1 MLGVTD
7 NMNLPKIL
15 FFDFDNTLVDNKTHQ
30 IPESAIKALNQV
42 VENGYKIAIASGRSY
57 PLLKLTGACDLLPWS
72 GYCLNNGQVVMNG
85 KEEFIHHHT
94 LPHEKI
100 LETIEIANNL
110 GFNLFFSSLGNDF
123 LLKEPNEYVYEAHHF
138 FNEPIPKIDVYT
150 NQPIDKILVYAPK
163 GYDYAPFKAIEGLST
178 FISVSTYADLA
189 TTGISKHSAI
199 LELCSALDLPTE
211 YAAFGDS
218 QNDMEMLKG
227 AQISVAMGNADPKL
241 KEIAQYV
248 TDDVDKDGI
257 YNILVKLGYI
267 KN

>member
-1 MLGVTD
+1 MLGVTL

-15 FFDFDNTLVDNKTHQ
+15 FFDFDNTLCDNKTHK
-30 IPESAIKALNQV
+30 IPDSAITALKQV

-72 GYCLNNGQVVMNG
+72 GYCLNNGQVVMDGDEN
-85 KEEFIHHHT
+85 FIHHHT
-94 LPHEKI
+94 LPHDKI
-100 LETIEIANNL
+100 LETIEIAKKL

-123 LLKEPNEYVYEAHHF
+123 LFDEPNDYVYEAHSF
-138 FNEPIPKIDVYT
+138 FNEPIPKVGTYT

-163 GYDYAPFKAIEGLST
+163 GYDYAPFKAIDGLST

-189 TTGISKHSAI
+189 KTGISKHSAI
-199 LELCSALDLPTE
+199 QELCLALDLPDE

-218 QNDMEMLKG
+218 QNDMEMLNGSK
-227 AQISVAMGNADPKL
+227 ISVAMGNADPKL

-257 YNILVKLGYI
+257 YNILLKLGYT
-267 KN
+267 KK

>member
-1 MLGVTD
+1 MIGEIN

-15 FFDFDNTLVDNKTHQ
+15 FFDFDNTLIDNKTHK
-30 IPESAIKALNQV
+30 IPDSALLALNKV

-57 PLLKLTGACDLLPWS
+57 PLLKLTGVCDLLPWS

-94 LPHEKI
+94 LPHDKI
-100 LETIEIANNL
+100 LETIEIAKKL

-123 LLKEPNEYVYEAHHF
+123 LMEEANEYVYEAHNF
-138 FNEPIPKIDVYT
+138 FNEPIPEIGTYID
-150 NQPIDKILVYAPK
+150 QPIDKILVYAPK
-163 GYDYAPFKAIEGLST
+163 GYDYAPFKAINGLST

-189 TTGISKHSAI
+189 TTGISKFSAI
-199 LELCSALDLPTE
+199 QELCEALDLPSE

-218 QNDMEMLKG
+218 QNDMEMLNGSK
-227 AQISVAMGNADPKL
+227 ISVAMGNADPKL
-241 KEIAQYV
+241 KEIAHYV

-257 YNILVKLGYI
+257 FNILVKLGYI

>member
-1 MLGVTD
+1 
-7 NMNLPKIL
+7 MNLPKIL
-15 FFDFDNTLVDNKTHQ
+15 FFDFDNTLVDNKTHT
-30 IPESAIKALNQV
+30 IPASAIEALKQV
-42 VENGYKIAIASGRSY
+42 VANGYKIAIASGRSY
-57 PLLKLTGACDLLPWS
+57 PLLKLTGVCELVPWS

-94 LPHEKI
+94 LPHDKI
-100 LETIEIANNL
+100 LETIEIAKKL

-123 LLKEPNEYVYEAHHF
+123 LMEEPNEYVFEAHHF
-138 FNEPIPKIDVYT
+138 FNEPIPQIGVYT

-163 GYDYAPFKAIEGLST
+163 GYDYAPFKAIDGLST

-199 LELCSALDLPTE
+199 QELCSALDLPTY

-227 AQISVAMGNADPKL
+227 STLSVAMGNADPKL
-241 KEIAQYV
+241 KEIAMMI

-257 YNILVKLGYI
+257 FNALNKLGYI
-267 KN
+267 KK

>member
-1 MLGVTD
+1 
-7 NMNLPKIL
+7 MNLPKIL
-15 FFDFDNTLVDNKTHQ
+15 FFDFDNTLVDNKTHT
-30 IPESAIKALNQV
+30 IPASAIEALKQV
-42 VENGYKIAIASGRSY
+42 VANGYKIAIASGRSY
-57 PLLKLTGACDLLPWS
+57 PLLKLTGVCELVPWS

-94 LPHEKI
+94 LPHDKI
-100 LETIEIANNL
+100 LETIEIAKKL

-123 LLKEPNEYVYEAHHF
+123 LMEEPNEYVFEAHHF
-138 FNEPIPKIDVYT
+138 FNEPIPQIGVYT

-199 LELCSALDLPTE
+199 QELCSALDLPTE

-227 AQISVAMGNADPKL
+227 STLSVAMGNADPKL
-241 KEIAQYV
+241 KDIAMII

-257 YNILVKLGYI
+257 FNALNKLGYI
-267 KN
+267 KK

>member
-1 MLGVTD
+1 
-7 NMNLPKIL
+7 MNLPNIL
-15 FFDFDNTLVDNKTHQ
+15 FFDFDNTLVDNKTHT
-30 IPESAIKALNQV
+30 IPTSAIEALKEV
-42 VENGYKIAIASGRSY
+42 VSNGYKIAIASGRSY
-57 PLLKLTGACDLLPWS
+57 PLLKLTGVCELVPWS

-94 LPHEKI
+94 LPHDKI
-100 LETIEIANNL
+100 LETIEIAKRL
-110 GFNLFFSSLGNDF
+110 GFNLFFSSLGHDF
-123 LLKEPNEYVYEAHHF
+123 LMEEPNEYVFEAHNF
-138 FNEPIPKIDVYT
+138 FNEPIPKLGVYT

-163 GYDYAPFKAIEGLST
+163 GYDYAPFKAIDGLST

-199 LELCSALDLPTE
+199 QELCSALDLPSE

-227 AQISVAMGNADPKL
+227 STISVAMGNADPKL
-241 KEIAQYV
+241 KDIAMII

-257 YNILVKLGYI
+257 YNALKNLGYI
-267 KN
+267 KK